1 MIPVADK
8 TLIYKGHVYIYMLV
22 NEIVCKTCY
31 KFADVI
37 TDAESGETICTNCGM
52 VMSNDKSLQHDSEW
66 RAFDANQ
73 TRDRSRI
80 GMPMTLTRHDKGL
93 STIIGRPD
101 KDASGQGLDSSTRSM
116 MQRLRMWDY
125 RIQVSTPTD
134 RNLRNAFQKLDMLK
148 GKLGLPD
155 NVIEKAA
162 YIYRKVQQ
170 QGMVKGRTIA
180 ATLAAS
186 IYIASRE
193 AGVPRTLAEIASLS
207 NISHK
212 ELSRV
217 YRLIVLN
224 LDLKVPMVDPVKC
237 VAKIA
242 NKMEVSEKTKRH
254 AMSYMHN
261 VITSGIGA
269 GKDPM
274 GLAGAVLYL
283 SCKQG
288 EEHRTQLDF
297 AAASGVTEVTLRNRC
312 KELNTKLPQL
322 N

>member
-1 MIPVADK
+1 
-8 TLIYKGHVYIYMLV
+8 MLA
-22 NEIVCKTCY
+22 NKLVCKTCSQSSE
-31 KFADVI
+31 VI
-37 TDAESGETICTNCGM
+37 TDAESGEIICTSCGM
-52 VMSNDKSLQHDSEW
+52 VSSNDKAIQQGTQER
-66 RAFDANQ
+66 RAFDYEQ
-73 TRDRSRI
+73 MKDRSRV

-93 STIIGRPD
+93 STIIGRPNR
-101 KDASGQGLDSSTRSM
+101 DASGKGLDDSMRSM
-116 MQRLRMWDY
+116 MQRLRTWDH
-125 RIQVSTPTD
+125 RIQVSSPTD
-134 RNLRNAFQKLDMLK
+134 RNLARAFELLEMLK

-170 QGMVKGRTIA
+170 LGMVKGRTIA

-186 IYIASRE
+186 IYVASRE

-207 NISHK
+207 NTSYK
-212 ELSRV
+212 DLSRV

-242 NKMEVSEKTKRH
+242 NKIDVSEKTKRN
-254 AMSYMHN
+254 AINYMHN
-261 VITSGIGA
+261 VITRGIAA

-283 SCKQG
+283 SCIQSD
-288 EEHRTQLDF
+288 EHRTQLDV
-297 AAASGVTEVTLRNRC
+297 ASASGVTEVTLRNRC
-312 KELNTKLPQL
+312 KELNTKIPQL

>member
-1 MIPVADK
+1 MLANE
-8 TLIYKGHVYIYMLV
+8 LI
-22 NEIVCKTCY
+22 CKTCY
-31 KFADVI
+31 KSADVI

-52 VMSNDKSLQHDSEW
+52 VINNDKSLQQITSER
-66 RAFDANQ
+66 RASDANQ
-73 TRDRSRI
+73 MRDRSRV

-93 STIIGRPD
+93 STVIGRPD
-101 KDASGQGLDSSTRSM
+101 KDARGQGLDNSMRSM
-116 MQRLRMWDY
+116 MQRLRTWDH
-125 RIQVSTPTD
+125 RIQVSSPTD
-134 RNLRNAFQKLDMLK
+134 RNLKNAFEKLERLK

-170 QGMVKGRTIA
+170 QGMVRGRTIA
-180 ATLAAS
+180 AALAAS
-186 IYIASRE
+186 IYVASRE
-193 AGVPRTLAEIASLS
+193 AEVPRTLAEIASLS
-207 NISHK
+207 NISYK

-217 YRLIVLN
+217 YRQIVLN
-224 LDLKVPMVDPVKC
+224 LDLKVPIVDPVKC
-237 VAKIA
+237 IAKIA

-254 AMSYMHN
+254 AINYMYN
-261 VITSGIGA
+261 VIRSGIAA

-283 SCKQG
+283 SCLHCD
-288 EEHRTQLDF
+288 EHRTQLDV

-312 KELNTKLPQL
+312 KELNTKIPHL

>member
-1 MIPVADK
+1 M
-8 TLIYKGHVYIYMLV
+8 YMLV
-22 NEIVCKTCY
+22 NDSVCKTCY
-31 KFADVI
+31 KFADII

-52 VMSNDKSLQHDSEW
+52 VMSNDKSLQHTAEW

-73 TRDRSRI
+73 MRDRSRV

-93 STIIGRPD
+93 STVIGRPD

-116 MQRLRMWDY
+116 IQRLRMWDY

-134 RNLRNAFQKLDMLK
+134 RNLKNAFQKLDRLK

-155 NVIEKAA
+155 NVMEKAA

-180 ATLAAS
+180 ATLAATV
-186 IYIASRE
+186 YIASRE

-212 ELSRV
+212 ELSRI

-224 LDLKVPMVDPVKC
+224 LDLKVPMIDPVKC
-237 VAKIA
+237 ISKIA
-242 NKMEVSEKTKRH
+242 NKLELSEKTKRH
-254 AMSYMHN
+254 AISYMHN
-261 VITSGIGA
+261 VKASGIAA

-283 SCKQG
+283 SCLHCD
-288 EEHRTQLDF
+288 EHRNQLDV

-312 KELNTKLPQL
+312 KELNTKIPQL

>member
-1 MIPVADK
+1 
-8 TLIYKGHVYIYMLV
+8 MLA
-22 NEIVCKTCY
+22 NELVCKTCY

-37 TDAESGETICTNCGM
+37 TDVESGETICTNCGM
-52 VMSNDKSLQHDSEW
+52 VMSNDKSLQHTTPEW

-73 TRDRSRI
+73 MRDRSRV

-93 STIIGRPD
+93 STVIGKPD

-134 RNLRNAFQKLDMLK
+134 RNLKNAFQKLDRLK

-186 IYIASRE
+186 IYVASRE
-193 AGVPRTLAEIASLS
+193 AGVPRTLTEIASLS

-237 VAKIA
+237 IAKIA
-242 NKMEVSEKTKRH
+242 NKMEISEKTKRH

-261 VITSGIGA
+261 VITSGIAA

-283 SCKQG
+283 SCIRG
-288 EEHRTQLDF
+288 DEHRTQLDV

-312 KELNTKLPQL
+312 KELNTKIPHL

>member
-1 MIPVADK
+1 
-8 TLIYKGHVYIYMLV
+8 MLA
-22 NEIVCKTCY
+22 NELVCKTCY

-52 VMSNDKSLQHDSEW
+52 VMSNDKSLQRAPER
-66 RAFDANQ
+66 RAFDINQ
-73 TRDRSRI
+73 MRDRSRV

-93 STIIGRPD
+93 STVIGRPD
-101 KDASGQGLDSSTRSM
+101 KDAGGKGLDSSTRSM
-116 MQRLRMWDY
+116 MQRLRVWDY

-134 RNLRNAFQKLDMLK
+134 RNLTNAFQKLDRLK
-148 GKLGLPD
+148 GKLGLPN

-170 QGMVKGRTIA
+170 QGMVRGRTIV

-186 IYIASRE
+186 IYLASRE
-193 AGVPRTLAEIASLS
+193 AEVPRTLAEIASLS
-207 NISHK
+207 NTSHK

-217 YRLIVLN
+217 YRLIVSN

-237 VAKIA
+237 ISKIA
-242 NKMEVSEKTKRH
+242 NKLELSEKTKRH
-254 AMSYMHN
+254 AISYMHN
-261 VITSGIGA
+261 VKTSGIAA

-283 SCKQG
+283 SCLHCG
-288 EEHRTQLDF
+288 EHRTQLDV
-297 AAASGVTEVTLRNRC
+297 AASSGVTEVTLRNRC
-312 KELNTKLPQL
+312 KELNTKIPQL

>member
-1 MIPVADK
+1 
-8 TLIYKGHVYIYMLV
+8 MLA
-22 NEIVCKTCY
+22 NKLVCKTCY

-37 TDAESGETICTNCGM
+37 TDAESGETICTNCGV
-52 VMSNDKSLQHDSEW
+52 VMSNDKSLQHTREW

-73 TRDRSRI
+73 TIDRSRV
-80 GMPMTLTRHDKGL
+80 GLPMTLTRHDKGL
-93 STIIGRPD
+93 STVIGRPD
-101 KDASGQGLDSSTRSM
+101 KDASGQGLDSSTRSI

-125 RIQVSTPTD
+125 RLQVSTPTD
-134 RNLRNAFQKLDMLK
+134 RNLKNAFQKLDRLK

-170 QGMVKGRTIA
+170 QGMVKGRTIS

-186 IYIASRE
+186 IYVASRE
-193 AGVPRTLAEIASLS
+193 AGIPRTLAEIASLS
-207 NISHK
+207 DIS
-212 ELSRV
+212 EREVSRV

-237 VAKIA
+237 ISKIA
-242 NKMEVSEKTKRH
+242 NKLELSEKTKRH
-254 AMSYMHN
+254 AISYMHI
-261 VITSGIGA
+261 VKTSGIAA

-274 GLAGAVLYL
+274 GLAGAVLYS
-283 SCKQG
+283 SCLRSN
-288 EEHRTQLDF
+288 EHRNQLDV
-297 AAASGVTEVTLRNRC
+297 ASASGVTEVTLRNRC
-312 KELNTKLPQL
+312 KELNIKIPQL

>member
-1 MIPVADK
+1 VLANK
-8 TLIYKGHVYIYMLV
+8 L
-22 NEIVCKTCY
+22 VCKTCSQ
-31 KFADVI
+31 ASEVI
-37 TDAESGETICTNCGM
+37 TDAESGEIICTSCGM
-52 VMSNDKSLQHDSEW
+52 VSSNDKAIQQGTQER
-66 RAFDANQ
+66 RAFDYEQ
-73 TRDRSRI
+73 MKDRSRV

-93 STIIGRPD
+93 STIIGRPNR
-101 KDASGQGLDSSTRSM
+101 DASGKGLDDSMRSM
-116 MQRLRMWDY
+116 MQRLRTWDH
-125 RIQVSTPTD
+125 RIQVSSPTD
-134 RNLRNAFQKLDMLK
+134 RNLARAFELLEMLK

-170 QGMVKGRTIA
+170 LGMVKGRTIA

-186 IYIASRE
+186 IYVASRE
-193 AGVPRTLAEIASLS
+193 AGIPRTLAEIASLS
-207 NISHK
+207 NTSYK
-212 ELSRV
+212 DLSRV

-242 NKMEVSEKTKRH
+242 NKIEISEKTKRN
-254 AMSYMHN
+254 AINYMHN
-261 VITSGIGA
+261 VITRGIAA

-283 SCKQG
+283 SCIQSD
-288 EEHRTQLDF
+288 EHRTQLDV

-312 KELNTKLPQL
+312 KELNTKIPQL

>member
-1 MIPVADK
+1 
-8 TLIYKGHVYIYMLV
+8 MLA
-22 NEIVCKTCY
+22 NKLVCKTCY

-52 VMSNDKSLQHDSEW
+52 VMSNDKSLQHTREW

-73 TRDRSRI
+73 TIDRSRV
-80 GMPMTLTRHDKGL
+80 GQPMTFTRHDKGL
-93 STIIGRPD
+93 STVIGRPD
-101 KDASGQGLDSSTRSM
+101 KDASGQGLDSSTRSI

-125 RIQVSTPTD
+125 RLQVSTPTD
-134 RNLRNAFQKLDMLK
+134 RNLKNAFQKLDRLK

-170 QGMVKGRTIA
+170 QGMVKGRTIS

-186 IYIASRE
+186 IYVASRE
-193 AGVPRTLAEIASLS
+193 AGIPRTLAEIASLS
-207 NISHK
+207 DIS
-212 ELSRV
+212 EREVSRV
-217 YRLIVLN
+217 YRQIVLN

-237 VAKIA
+237 ISKIA
-242 NKMEVSEKTKRH
+242 NKLELSEKTKRH
-254 AMSYMHN
+254 AISYMHI
-261 VITSGIGA
+261 VKTSGIAA

-274 GLAGAVLYL
+274 GLAGAVLYS
-283 SCKQG
+283 SCLRSD
-288 EEHRTQLDF
+288 EHRNQLDV
-297 AAASGVTEVTLRNRC
+297 ASASGVTEVTLRNRC
-312 KELNTKLPQL
+312 KELNIKIPQL

>member
-1 MIPVADK
+1 
-8 TLIYKGHVYIYMLV
+8 MLA
-22 NEIVCKTCY
+22 NELVCKTCY

-52 VMSNDKSLQHDSEW
+52 VMSNDKSFQHTPEW

-73 TRDRSRI
+73 MRDRSRV

-93 STIIGRPD
+93 STVIGKPD

-134 RNLRNAFQKLDMLK
+134 RNLKNAFQKLDRLK

-186 IYIASRE
+186 IYVASRE
-193 AGVPRTLAEIASLS
+193 AGVPRTLTEIASLS

-237 VAKIA
+237 IAKIA
-242 NKMEVSEKTKRH
+242 NKMEISEKTKRH

-261 VITSGIGA
+261 VITSGIAA

-283 SCKQG
+283 SCIRG
-288 EEHRTQLDF
+288 DEHRTQLDV

-312 KELNTKLPQL
+312 KELNTKIPQL

>member
-1 MIPVADK
+1 MDA
-8 TLIYKGHVYIYMLV
+8 YICIMLA
-22 NEIVCKTCY
+22 NKLVCKTCY

-37 TDAESGETICTNCGM
+37 TDAESGETICTNCGV
-52 VMSNDKSLQHDSEW
+52 VMSNDKSLQHTREW

-73 TRDRSRI
+73 TIDRSRV
-80 GMPMTLTRHDKGL
+80 GLPMTLTRHDKGR
-93 STIIGRPD
+93 STVIGRPD
-101 KDASGQGLDSSTRSM
+101 KDASGQGLDSSTRSI

-125 RIQVSTPTD
+125 RLQVSTPTD
-134 RNLRNAFQKLDMLK
+134 RNLKNAFQKLDRLK

-170 QGMVKGRTIA
+170 QGMVKGRTIS

-186 IYIASRE
+186 IYVASRE
-193 AGVPRTLAEIASLS
+193 AGIPRTLAEIASLS
-207 NISHK
+207 DIS
-212 ELSRV
+212 EREVSRV

-237 VAKIA
+237 ISKIA
-242 NKMEVSEKTKRH
+242 NKLELSEKTKRH
-254 AMSYMHN
+254 AISYMHI
-261 VITSGIGA
+261 VKTSGIAA

-274 GLAGAVLYL
+274 GLAGAVLYS
-283 SCKQG
+283 SCLRSN
-288 EEHRTQLDF
+288 EHRNQLDV
-297 AAASGVTEVTLRNRC
+297 ASASGVTEVTLRNRC
-312 KELNTKLPQL
+312 KELNIKIPQL

>member
-1 MIPVADK
+1 
-8 TLIYKGHVYIYMLV
+8 MLA
-22 NEIVCKTCY
+22 NELVCKTCY

-52 VMSNDKSLQHDSEW
+52 VMSNDKSLQHTTPEW

-73 TRDRSRI
+73 IRDRSRV

-93 STIIGRPD
+93 STVIGRPD

-134 RNLRNAFQKLDMLK
+134 RNLKNAFQKLDRLK

-186 IYIASRE
+186 IYVASRE
-193 AGVPRTLAEIASLS
+193 AGVPRTLTEIASLS

-237 VAKIA
+237 IAKIA
-242 NKMEVSEKTKRH
+242 NKMEISEKIKRH

-261 VITSGIGA
+261 VITSGIAA

-283 SCKQG
+283 SCMQG
-288 EEHRTQLDF
+288 DEHRTQLDV

-312 KELNTKLPQL
+312 KELNTKIPQL

>member
-1 MIPVADK
+1 
-8 TLIYKGHVYIYMLV
+8 
-22 NEIVCKTCY
+22 
-31 KFADVI
+31 
-37 TDAESGETICTNCGM
+37 M
-52 VMSNDKSLQHDSEW
+52 VSSNDKAIQQGTREW
-66 RAFDANQ
+66 RAFDYEQ
-73 TRDRSRI
+73 MKDRSRV

-93 STIIGRPD
+93 STVIGRPNR
-101 KDASGQGLDSSTRSM
+101 DASGKGLDDSMRSM
-116 MQRLRMWDY
+116 MQRLRTWDH
-125 RIQVSTPTD
+125 RIQVSSPTD
-134 RNLRNAFQKLDMLK
+134 RNLARAFEILEMLK

-170 QGMVKGRTIA
+170 LGMVKGRTIA

-186 IYIASRE
+186 IYVASRE

-207 NISHK
+207 NTSYK
-212 ELSRV
+212 DLSRV

-242 NKMEVSEKTKRH
+242 NKIEVSEKTKRN
-254 AMSYMHN
+254 AINYMHN
-261 VITSGIGA
+261 VITRGIAA

-274 GLAGAVLYL
+274 GLAGVVLYL
-283 SCKQG
+283 SCIQSD
-288 EEHRTQLDF
+288 EHRTQLDV

-312 KELNTKLPQL
+312 KELNTKIPQL

>member
-1 MIPVADK
+1 
-8 TLIYKGHVYIYMLV
+8 MLA
-22 NEIVCKTCY
+22 NKLVCKTCY

-52 VMSNDKSLQHDSEW
+52 VMSNDKSLQHTPEW
-66 RAFDANQ
+66 RTFDANQ

-93 STIIGRPD
+93 STVIGRPD

-125 RIQVSTPTD
+125 RLQVRTPTD
-134 RNLRNAFQKLDMLK
+134 RNLKDAFLKLDRLK

-180 ATLAAS
+180 ASLSAS

-193 AGVPRTLAEIASLS
+193 AGVPRTLAEIALLS
-207 NISHK
+207 NTSHR

-217 YRLIVLN
+217 YRLIVLK
-224 LDLKVPMVDPVKC
+224 LDLKVPMVDPIKC
-237 VAKIA
+237 ISKIA
-242 NKMEVSEKTKRH
+242 NKLELSEKTKRH
-254 AMSYMHN
+254 AISYMHN
-261 VITSGIGA
+261 VKTSGIAA

-283 SCKQG
+283 SCLRND
-288 EEHRTQLDF
+288 EHRNQLDV

-312 KELNTKLPQL
+312 KELNIKIPQL

>member
-1 MIPVADK
+1 
-8 TLIYKGHVYIYMLV
+8 MLA
-22 NEIVCKTCY
+22 NELVCKTCY

-52 VMSNDKSLQHDSEW
+52 VMNNDKSLQHTTPEW

-73 TRDRSRI
+73 MRDRSRV

-93 STIIGRPD
+93 STVIGRPD

-134 RNLRNAFQKLDMLK
+134 RNLKNAFQKLDRLK

-186 IYIASRE
+186 IYVASRE
-193 AGVPRTLAEIASLS
+193 AGVPRTLTEIASLS

-237 VAKIA
+237 IAKIA
-242 NKMEVSEKTKRH
+242 NKMEISEKIKRH

-261 VITSGIGA
+261 VITSGIAA

-283 SCKQG
+283 SCMQG
-288 EEHRTQLDF
+288 NEHRTQLDV

-312 KELNTKLPQL
+312 KELNTKIPQL

>member
-1 MIPVADK
+1 
-8 TLIYKGHVYIYMLV
+8 MLA
-22 NEIVCKTCY
+22 NKLVCKTCSQ
-31 KFADVI
+31 ASEVI
-37 TDAESGETICTNCGM
+37 TDAESGEIICTSCGM
-52 VMSNDKSLQHDSEW
+52 VSSNDKAIQQGTQER
-66 RAFDANQ
+66 RAFDYEQ
-73 TRDRSRI
+73 MKDRSRV

-93 STIIGRPD
+93 STVIGRPNR
-101 KDASGQGLDSSTRSM
+101 DANGKGLDDSMRSM
-116 MQRLRMWDY
+116 MQRLRTWDH
-125 RIQVSTPTD
+125 RIQVSSPTD
-134 RNLRNAFQKLDMLK
+134 RNLARAFELLEMLK

-170 QGMVKGRTIA
+170 LGMVKGRTIA

-186 IYIASRE
+186 IYVASRE
-193 AGVPRTLAEIASLS
+193 AGIPRTLAEIASLS
-207 NISHK
+207 NTSYK
-212 ELSRV
+212 DLSRV

-242 NKMEVSEKTKRH
+242 NKIEVSEKTKRN
-254 AMSYMHN
+254 AINYMHN
-261 VITSGIGA
+261 VITRGIAA

-283 SCKQG
+283 SCIQSD
-288 EEHRTQLDF
+288 EHRTQLDV

-312 KELNTKLPQL
+312 KELNTKIPQL

>member
-1 MIPVADK
+1 MQSLAKLFVPVVVWLAQMIRQFNRV
-8 TLIYKGHVYIYMLV
+8 L
-22 NEIVCKTCY
+22 E
-31 KFADVI
+31 
-37 TDAESGETICTNCGM
+37 
-52 VMSNDKSLQHDSEW
+52 EW
-66 RAFDANQ
+66 RAFDYEQ
-73 TRDRSRI
+73 MKDRSRV

-93 STIIGRPD
+93 STIIGRPNR
-101 KDASGQGLDSSTRSM
+101 DASGKGLDDSMRSM
-116 MQRLRMWDY
+116 MQRLRTWDH
-125 RIQVSTPTD
+125 RIQVSSPTD
-134 RNLRNAFQKLDMLK
+134 RNLARAFEILEMLK

-170 QGMVKGRTIA
+170 LGMVKGRTIA

-186 IYIASRE
+186 IYVASRE

-207 NISHK
+207 NTSYK
-212 ELSRV
+212 DLSRV

-242 NKMEVSEKTKRH
+242 NKIGVSEKTKRN
-254 AMSYMHN
+254 AINYMHN
-261 VITSGIGA
+261 VITRGIAA

-283 SCKQG
+283 SCIQND
-288 EEHRTQLDF
+288 EHRTQLDV

-312 KELNTKLPQL
+312 KELNTKIPQL

>member
-1 MIPVADK
+1 
-8 TLIYKGHVYIYMLV
+8 MLKSKL
-22 NEIVCKTCY
+22 VCKMCSQTS
-31 KFADVI
+31 DVI
-37 TDAESGETICTNCGM
+37 TDAEAGEIICTNCGM
-52 VMSNDKSLQHDSEW
+52 VKSTDRAFQQSTPEW
-66 RAFDANQ
+66 RAFDYNQ
-73 TRDRSRI
+73 MRDRSRV

-93 STIIGRPD
+93 STVIGRPN
-101 KDASGQGLDSSTRSM
+101 KDASGKGLDDSMRTM
-116 MQRLRMWDY
+116 MQRLRTWDH
-125 RIQVSTPTD
+125 RIQVSSPTD
-134 RNLRNAFQKLDMLK
+134 RNLARAFQSLEILK

-170 QGMVKGRTIA
+170 LGMVKGRTIA

-186 IYIASRE
+186 IYVASRE
-193 AGVPRTLAEIASLS
+193 AGIPRTLAEIATLNNTSY
-207 NISHK
+207 K

-237 VAKIA
+237 IAKIA

-254 AMSYMHN
+254 AINYMHA
-261 VITSGIGA
+261 VITRGIAA

-283 SCKQG
+283 SCIHG
-288 EEHRTQLDF
+288 DEHRNQLDV

-312 KELNTKLPQL
+312 KELNTKIPHL

>member
-1 MIPVADK
+1 
-8 TLIYKGHVYIYMLV
+8 MLA
-22 NEIVCKTCY
+22 NKLVCKTCSQSSE
-31 KFADVI
+31 VI
-37 TDAESGETICTNCGM
+37 TDAESGEIICTSCGM
-52 VMSNDKSLQHDSEW
+52 VSSNDKAIQQGTQER
-66 RAFDANQ
+66 RAFDYEQ
-73 TRDRSRI
+73 MKDRSRV

-93 STIIGRPD
+93 STIIGRPNR
-101 KDASGQGLDSSTRSM
+101 DASGKGLDDSMRSM
-116 MQRLRMWDY
+116 MQRLRTWDH
-125 RIQVSTPTD
+125 RIQVSSPTD
-134 RNLRNAFQKLDMLK
+134 RNLARAFELLEMLK

-170 QGMVKGRTIA
+170 LGMVKGRTIA

-186 IYIASRE
+186 IYVASRE

-207 NISHK
+207 NTSYK
-212 ELSRV
+212 DLSRV

-242 NKMEVSEKTKRH
+242 NKIEVSEKTKRN
-254 AMSYMHN
+254 AINYMHN
-261 VITSGIGA
+261 VITRGIAA

-283 SCKQG
+283 SCIQSD
-288 EEHRTQLDF
+288 EHRTQLDV
-297 AAASGVTEVTLRNRC
+297 ASASGVTEVTLRNRC
-312 KELNTKLPQL
+312 KELNTKIPQL

>member
-1 MIPVADK
+1 
-8 TLIYKGHVYIYMLV
+8 MLA
-22 NEIVCKTCY
+22 NELVCKTCY

-52 VMSNDKSLQHDSEW
+52 VMSNDKSLQHTTPEW

-73 TRDRSRI
+73 MRDRSRV

-93 STIIGRPD
+93 STVIGRPD

-134 RNLRNAFQKLDMLK
+134 RNLKNAFQKLDRLK

-186 IYIASRE
+186 IYVASRE
-193 AGVPRTLAEIASLS
+193 AGVPRTLTEIASLS

-237 VAKIA
+237 IAKIA
-242 NKMEVSEKTKRH
+242 NKMEISEKIKRH

-261 VITSGIGA
+261 VITSGIAA

-283 SCKQG
+283 SCMQG
-288 EEHRTQLDF
+288 NEHRTQLDV

-312 KELNTKLPQL
+312 KELNTKIPQL

>member
-1 MIPVADK
+1 
-8 TLIYKGHVYIYMLV
+8 MLA
-22 NEIVCKTCY
+22 NELVCKTCY

-37 TDAESGETICTNCGM
+37 TDVESGETICTNCGM
-52 VMSNDKSLQHDSEW
+52 VMSNDKSLQHTTPEW

-73 TRDRSRI
+73 MRDRSRV

-93 STIIGRPD
+93 STVIGRPD

-134 RNLRNAFQKLDMLK
+134 RNLKNAFQKLDRLK

-186 IYIASRE
+186 IYVASRE
-193 AGVPRTLAEIASLS
+193 AGVPRTLTEIASLS

-237 VAKIA
+237 IAKIA
-242 NKMEVSEKTKRH
+242 NKMEISEKTKRH

-261 VITSGIGA
+261 VITSGIAA

-283 SCKQG
+283 SCIRG
-288 EEHRTQLDF
+288 DEHRTQLDV

-312 KELNTKLPQL
+312 KELNTKIPQL

>member
-1 MIPVADK
+1 
-8 TLIYKGHVYIYMLV
+8 
-22 NEIVCKTCY
+22 
-31 KFADVI
+31 
-37 TDAESGETICTNCGM
+37 
-52 VMSNDKSLQHDSEW
+52 
-66 RAFDANQ
+66 
-73 TRDRSRI
+73 
-80 GMPMTLTRHDKGL
+80 
-93 STIIGRPD
+93 
-101 KDASGQGLDSSTRSM
+101 

-134 RNLRNAFQKLDMLK
+134 RNLKNAFQKLDRLK

-186 IYIASRE
+186 IYVASRE
-193 AGVPRTLAEIASLS
+193 AGVPRTLTEIASLS

-237 VAKIA
+237 IAKIA
-242 NKMEVSEKTKRH
+242 NKMEISEKTKRH

-261 VITSGIGA
+261 VITSGIAA

-283 SCKQG
+283 SCIRG
-288 EEHRTQLDF
+288 DEHRTQLDV

-312 KELNTKLPQL
+312 KELNTKIPQL

>member
-1 MIPVADK
+1 
-8 TLIYKGHVYIYMLV
+8 MLKSKL
-22 NEIVCKTCY
+22 VCKMCSQTS
-31 KFADVI
+31 DVI
-37 TDAESGETICTNCGM
+37 TDAESGEIICTNCGM
-52 VMSNDKSLQHDSEW
+52 VKSTDKAFQQSTPEW
-66 RAFDANQ
+66 RAFDYNQ
-73 TRDRSRI
+73 MRDRSRV

-93 STIIGRPD
+93 STVIGRPN
-101 KDASGQGLDSSTRSM
+101 KDASGKGLDDSMRTM
-116 MQRLRMWDY
+116 MQRLRTWDH
-125 RIQVSTPTD
+125 RIQVSSPTD
-134 RNLRNAFQKLDMLK
+134 RNLARAFQSLEILK

-170 QGMVKGRTIA
+170 RGMVKGRTIA

-186 IYIASRE
+186 IYVASRE
-193 AGVPRTLAEIASLS
+193 AGIPRTLAEIATLNNTSY
-207 NISHK
+207 K

-237 VAKIA
+237 IAKIA

-254 AMSYMHN
+254 AINYMHA
-261 VITSGIGA
+261 VITRGIAA

-283 SCKQG
+283 SCIHG
-288 EEHRTQLDF
+288 DEHRNQLDV

-312 KELNTKLPQL
+312 KELNTKIPYL

>member
-1 MIPVADK
+1 
-8 TLIYKGHVYIYMLV
+8 MLA
-22 NEIVCKTCY
+22 NKLVCKTCSQ
-31 KFADVI
+31 ASEVI
-37 TDAESGETICTNCGM
+37 TDAESGEIICTSCGM
-52 VMSNDKSLQHDSEW
+52 VSSNDKAIQQGTQER
-66 RAFDANQ
+66 RAFDYEQ
-73 TRDRSRI
+73 MKDRSRV

-93 STIIGRPD
+93 STIIGRPNR
-101 KDASGQGLDSSTRSM
+101 DASGKGLDDSMRSM
-116 MQRLRMWDY
+116 MQRLRTWDH
-125 RIQVSTPTD
+125 RIQVSSPTD
-134 RNLRNAFQKLDMLK
+134 RNLARAFELLEMLK

-170 QGMVKGRTIA
+170 LGMVKGRTIA

-186 IYIASRE
+186 IYVASRE
-193 AGVPRTLAEIASLS
+193 AGIPRTLAEIASLS
-207 NISHK
+207 NTSYK
-212 ELSRV
+212 DLSRV

-242 NKMEVSEKTKRH
+242 NKIEVSEKTKRN
-254 AMSYMHN
+254 AINYMHN
-261 VITSGIGA
+261 VITRGIAA

-283 SCKQG
+283 SCIQSD
-288 EEHRTQLDF
+288 EHRTQLDV

-312 KELNTKLPQL
+312 KELNTKIPQL

>member
-1 MIPVADK
+1 
-8 TLIYKGHVYIYMLV
+8 MLKSKL
-22 NEIVCKTCY
+22 VCKMCSQTS
-31 KFADVI
+31 DVI
-37 TDAESGETICTNCGM
+37 TDAESGEIICTNCGM
-52 VMSNDKSLQHDSEW
+52 VKSTDKAFQQSTPEW
-66 RAFDANQ
+66 RAFDYNQ
-73 TRDRSRI
+73 MRDRRRV

-93 STIIGRPD
+93 STVIGRPN
-101 KDASGQGLDSSTRSM
+101 KDASGKGLDDSMRTM
-116 MQRLRMWDY
+116 MQRLRTWDH
-125 RIQVSTPTD
+125 RIQVSSPTD
-134 RNLRNAFQKLDMLK
+134 RNLARAFQSLEILK

-170 QGMVKGRTIA
+170 RGMVKGRTIA

-186 IYIASRE
+186 IYVASRE
-193 AGVPRTLAEIASLS
+193 AGIPRTLAEIATLNNTSY
-207 NISHK
+207 K

-237 VAKIA
+237 IAKIA

-254 AMSYMHN
+254 AINYMHA
-261 VITSGIGA
+261 VITRGIAA

-283 SCKQG
+283 SCIHG
-288 EEHRTQLDF
+288 DEHRNQLDV

-312 KELNTKLPQL
+312 KELNTKIPYL